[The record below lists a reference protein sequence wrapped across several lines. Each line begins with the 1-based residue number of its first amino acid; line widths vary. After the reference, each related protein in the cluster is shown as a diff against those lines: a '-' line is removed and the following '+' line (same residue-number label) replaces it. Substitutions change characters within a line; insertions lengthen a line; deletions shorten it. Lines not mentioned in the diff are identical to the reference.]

1 MGMPTFRRLLGFLRP
16 HRRELWGSLVFAW
29 GAMAMTVL
37 IPLLIGRTVNAIE
50 SGDREALLPLV
61 GFIMAAA
68 ILRLGLT
75 MVRRIIAGRVSLA
88 VEFDLRQSLYN
99 HLQRLELGFFDNQQT
114 GQLMSRAT
122 VDLQAIRFFLGYG
135 LIFFSQSLLT
145 VVLAG
150 AVMFVINPWLAL
162 IALAPTPFVILT
174 AVRFTRQSRP
184 AMQEVQQRM
193 AELTA
198 EAEENVTG
206 IRVVKAF
213 AQEEYQLSRF
223 QGSVNRLFDQSIKS
237 TRIQAFFSPLIGALP
252 QIGTAAVLLVGGT
265 AVINGNLDLGQFTAF
280 YTYMIILASPMRM
293 VGMALGMGQRAIAAG
308 NRLFEVLDRDPEITA
323 PEGAPA
329 LPDGDGRVVLEG
341 VTLRYSPETPEALS
355 DIDLVV
361 EGGSRVALVG
371 PSGSGKSSLVSLI
384 ARLYDPVRGRISIDG
399 ADLTTVDVDSLRSET
414 AYVSEDS
421 FLFGDTVA
429 ANIAY
434 ARADAGRQEVERAA
448 KLAQAHD
455 FILELPDGYDTVVGE
470 RGLTLSGGQ
479 RQRVAIAR
487 AILADP
493 RVLIL
498 DDATS
503 SLDATTERR
512 IRTGLD
518 QAMQGRTTFVIG
530 HRLSTISLA
539 DRIVLMDGGRIAD
552 TGSHEELLESSALY
566 RGLITAEEPEQV
578 FIDEEVEVFS

>member
-1 MGMPTFRRLLGFLRP
+1 MPTFRRLLGFLRP
-16 HRRELWGSLVFAW
+16 HRRALWGSLAFAW
-29 GAMAMTVL
+29 AAMGMTVL
-37 IPLLIGRTVNAIE
+37 IPLLIGKSVNAME
-50 SGDREALLPLV
+50 SGDKDALLPLV
-61 GFIMAAA
+61 ALILAAA
-68 ILRLGLT
+68 VLRLGLT
-75 MVRRIIAGRVSLA
+75 VVRRIVAGKVSLA
-88 VEFDLRQSLYN
+88 VEFDLRQKLYN
-99 HLQRLELGFFDNQQT
+99 HLQQLELGFFDTQQT

-193 AELTA
+193 AEMTA
-198 EAEENVTG
+198 EAEESVTG

-213 AQEEYQLSRF
+213 AQEDQQFLRF
-223 QGSVNRLFDQSIKS
+223 QGSVSRLFDQSIKS
-237 TRIQAFFSPLIGALP
+237 TRILAFFSPVIGALP
-252 QIGTAAVLLVGGT
+252 QLGLAAVLLVGGT
-265 AVINGNLDLGQFTAF
+265 AVINGDLDLGEFTAF
-280 YTYMIILASPMRM
+280 YAYLIMLASPMRM

-308 NRLFEVLDRDPEITA
+308 NRLFELLDRDPGITS

-329 LPDGDGRVVLEG
+329 LPAGDGRVVLEA
-341 VTLRYSPETPEALS
+341 VSLRYSPETPEALS
-355 DIDLVV
+355 GIDLEVA
-361 EGGSRVALVG
+361 GGSRVALVG
-371 PSGSGKSSLVSLI
+371 PSGSGKTSLVSLI
-384 ARLYDPVRGRISIDG
+384 ARLYDPSEGSISVDG
-399 ADLTTVDVDSLRSET
+399 ADLRNIDVNSLRSQM

-429 ANIAY
+429 GNIAY
-434 ARADAGRQEVERAA
+434 ARADASREEVERAA

-455 FILELPDGYDTVVGE
+455 FITDLPDGYDTVVGE

-493 RVLIL
+493 RILIL

-512 IRTGLD
+512 IRAGLD

-539 DRIVLMDGGRIAD
+539 DRVVLMESGRIAD
-552 TGSHEELLESSALY
+552 AGTHDELLGRSELY
-566 RGLITAEEPEQV
+566 RQLIVTKDEVEHLY
-578 FIDEEVEVFS
+578 IDEAVVVAS

>member
-1 MGMPTFRRLLGFLRP
+1 MATFRRLLGFLRP
-16 HRRELWGSLVFAW
+16 HRRALWGSLAFAW
-29 GAMAMTVL
+29 AAMGMTVL
-37 IPLLIGRTVNAIE
+37 IPLLIGRAVNAME
-50 SGDREALLPLV
+50 SGEKDALLPLV
-61 GFIMAAA
+61 ALILVAAV
-68 ILRLGLT
+68 LRLGLT
-75 MVRRIIAGRVSLA
+75 VVRRIVAGKVSLA
-88 VEFDLRQSLYN
+88 VEFDLRQKLYN
-99 HLQRLELGFFDNQQT
+99 HLQQLELGFFDTQQT

-162 IALAPTPFVILT
+162 IALAPAPFVILT

-193 AELTA
+193 AEMTA
-198 EAEENVTG
+198 EAEESVTG

-213 AQEEYQLSRF
+213 AQEDQQFLRF
-223 QGSVNRLFDQSIKS
+223 QGSVSRLFDQSIKS
-237 TRIQAFFSPLIGALP
+237 TRILALFSPVIGALP
-252 QIGTAAVLLVGGT
+252 QLGLAAVLLVGGT
-265 AVINGNLDLGQFTAF
+265 AVINGNLDLGEFTAF
-280 YTYMIILASPMRM
+280 YTYLIMLASPMRM

-308 NRLFEVLDRDPEITA
+308 NRLFELLDRNPGITS

-329 LPDGDGRVVLEG
+329 LPAGDGRVVLEA
-341 VTLRYSPETPEALS
+341 VSLRYSPETPEALS
-355 DIDLVV
+355 GIDLEVA
-361 EGGSRVALVG
+361 GGSRVALVG
-371 PSGSGKSSLVSLI
+371 PSGSGKTSLVSLI
-384 ARLYDPVRGRISIDG
+384 ARLYDPSEGSISVDG
-399 ADLTTVDVDSLRSET
+399 ANLRNIDVKSLRSQM

-429 ANIAY
+429 GNIAY
-434 ARADAGRQEVERAA
+434 ARADASREEVERAA

-455 FILELPDGYDTVVGE
+455 FITDLPDGYDTVVGE

-493 RVLIL
+493 RILIL

-512 IRTGLD
+512 IRAGLD

-539 DRIVLMDGGRIAD
+539 DRVVLMESGRISDAGTHD
-552 TGSHEELLESSALY
+552 ELLGRSDLY
-566 RGLITAEEPEQV
+566 RQLIVTEDEVEHLY
-578 FIDEEVEVFS
+578 IDEAVVVAS